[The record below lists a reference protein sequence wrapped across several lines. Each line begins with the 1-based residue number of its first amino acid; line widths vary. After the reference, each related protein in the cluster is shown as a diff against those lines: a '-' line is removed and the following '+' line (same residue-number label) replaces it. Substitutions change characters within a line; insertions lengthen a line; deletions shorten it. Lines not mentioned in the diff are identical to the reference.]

1 MAVALP
7 LYRMKISVLHKV
19 FVVLVVLALIGVGGI
34 GCGDSREKVQDSF
47 VTDPNGGSSS
57 SDEVSI
63 QGGTQFEG
71 SLSSV
76 DSQEYQIIAA
86 SDFSGRLIEPPK
98 IKMTLKISENG
109 FVEQGEIV
117 IRGRDRVNGTADDF
131 MTYRAS
137 CSAKEGKHCGTFLN
151 GNLEIRLF
159 DGVGFVEFRANS
171 KNQNEFSGPIRIDG
185 HPRHLGNID
194 LKTDQLK
201 NKEDI
206 LI

>member
-1 MAVALP
+1 
-7 LYRMKISVLHKV
+7 MKISVLHKV
-19 FVVLVVLALIGVGGI
+19 FVLFAVSALIGVGFV
-34 GCGDSREKVQDSF
+34 GCGNSREKVKDRF
-47 VTDPNGGSSS
+47 VTDPSGGSSS

-71 SLSSV
+71 SLSGV

-98 IKMTLKISENG
+98 IEMTLKISENG
-109 FVEQGEIV
+109 LVEQGEIV

-137 CSAKEGKHCGTFLN
+137 CSAKEGKHCGSFLN
-151 GNLEIRLF
+151 GILEIRLF
-159 DGVGFVEFRANS
+159 DGVGFVEFKTNP
-171 KNQNEFSGPIRIDG
+171 KGQNEFSGPIRIDG
-185 HPRHLGNID
+185 HPGHLGNID

-206 LI
+206 RI

>member
-1 MAVALP
+1 MFSL
-7 LYRMKISVLHKV
+7 
-19 FVVLVVLALIGVGGI
+19 LALGVT
-34 GCGDSREKVQDSF
+34 GCGDSRDKVQNSF
-47 VTDPNGGSSS
+47 VTDPNGGSTS

-63 QGGTQFEG
+63 QGGAPFEG
-71 SLSSV
+71 ALSSV
-76 DSQEYQIIAA
+76 DTQEYQIIAA
-86 SDFSGRLIEPPK
+86 SDFSGKLIEPPK

-109 FVEQGEIV
+109 FVEEGEIV

-137 CSAKEGKHCGTFLN
+137 CSANEGKHCGSFLN

-159 DGVGFVEFRANS
+159 DGVGFVEFRAAAREANS

-185 HPRHLGNID
+185 RPKPLGTIEI
-194 LKTDQLK
+194 K
-201 NKEDI
+201 KEDI